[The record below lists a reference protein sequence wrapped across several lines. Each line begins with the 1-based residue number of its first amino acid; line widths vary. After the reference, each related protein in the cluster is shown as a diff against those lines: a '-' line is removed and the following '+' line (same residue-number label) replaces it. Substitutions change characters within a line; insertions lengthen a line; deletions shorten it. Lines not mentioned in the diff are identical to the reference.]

1 MIINQ
6 SVFDVGRCKRISSGF
21 LDFPIEMPTANFN
34 DLRTFTSEP
43 RFSNFASNG
52 DPAESDTD
60 AESRSELV
68 VVIAYLSLLSVMGT
82 GGNSIVMY
90 VFSSKRDQLI
100 STLFILV
107 LAIVDFSTCLVVIPY
122 TVFMEY
128 HDFHVRSD
136 AVCKLYMF
144 LVTSNVPFSS
154 LIMVAIAI
162 DRYLSICHPLA
173 NVLDPT
179 RAKAI
184 VVALAVFAT
193 VQGICVSLQFGV
205 YELESVTGPGNVSVV
220 ASGFE
225 EEEEE
230 NVSESRRLVN
240 TGFCGETDMVVSRDF
255 QWYYQKLHAAIYP
268 TCVLTVIVLYSLI
281 YRSVLTRRSLRWSQK
296 SRHLA
301 HVQSL
306 STAVV
311 RPGLLAESPLVAC
324 HGRPDVIPTSGST
337 KVPERETMT
346 KRKSESR
353 RVFRNS
359 GLLRRAGRM
368 DAFRLANIRTAA
380 MLFVVTLVFIITFMP
395 AFFMALKIVPYNVV
409 VFYLY
414 FANNVANPVIYSFMN
429 QNFRSNLEKL
439 FCRTR

>member
-1 MIINQ
+1 M
-6 SVFDVGRCKRISSGF
+6 SEFVDDFSSEMST
-21 LDFPIEMPTANFN
+21 PSTMPTSTVN
-34 DLRTFTSEP
+34 DLRVFTSEP
-43 RFSNFASNG
+43 RSNFASDG
-52 DPAESDTD
+52 DPSEGDPGS
-60 AESRSELV
+60 AESRSELF
-68 VVIAYLSLLSVMGT
+68 VVIAYLSLLSVIGT

-100 STLFILV
+100 STIFILV

-128 HDFHVRSD
+128 HDFHVRND
-136 AVCKLYMF
+136 AVCKIYMF

-179 RAKAI
+179 RAKVI
-184 VVALAVFAT
+184 VVALAAFAT
-193 VQGICVSLQFGV
+193 VQGVCVSLQFGV
-205 YELESVTGPGNVSVV
+205 YKLEPDNIGNGNISII

-225 EEEEE
+225 EE
-230 NVSESRRLVN
+230 NISESFRLVN
-240 TGFCGETDMVVSRDF
+240 KGFCGETDMVVSKDF

-268 TCVLTVIVLYSLI
+268 ACVFTVMVLYSLI

-324 HGRPDVIPTSGST
+324 HGRPDVIPSTRST
-337 KVPERETMT
+337 KVPELETMT
-346 KRKSESR
+346 TKRKTESR

-368 DAFRLANIRTAA
+368 DAFRLANIRTAG
-380 MLFVVTLVFIITFMP
+380 MLFVVTLVFIVTFMP
-395 AFFMALKIVPYNVV
+395 AFFMALKILPYNIVI
-409 VFYLY
+409 FYMY

-439 FCRTR
+439 FCRNR